1 MARFSRPLIA
11 GTSEPLSW
19 VSSFASA
26 LPKRRQVLS
35 SLSTEI
41 GVEAV
46 VWLTNIVCVFFAT
59 HYLFRMNSKGVFF
72 GYDSQSFRTLAGV
85 RFQLSNVLLGLG
97 SDFVN
102 GLGNVIAPPN
112 PRWFPSFLLSWSKA

>member
-1 MARFSRPLIA
+1 MPRFSRPFTA
-11 GTSEPLSW
+11 DASKPLSW
-19 VSSFASA
+19 ALSVPSA
-26 LPKRRQVLS
+26 FPSGARGLS
-35 SLSTEI
+35 SQGARI
-41 GVEAV
+41 GPEAV
-46 VWLTNIVCVFFAT
+46 IWLTNIVCVFLAT

-85 RFQLSNVLLGLG
+85 RFELSSVLLGLG

-112 PRWFPSFLLSWSKA
+112 PRWF